1 MRDLKTCRINDFDD
15 IFYAT
20 KNSQGYTNAAL
31 AIKYVL
37 FNDETVF
44 EGREH
49 EKNKYVYI
57 SSSKNARKKAM
68 IMQDD
73 DLGQI
78 MVKYCM
84 ASFGLRNKNFIIM
97 EEEFL
102 RYRRTIDTLE
112 LSPYEMIEAVAYA
125 AMGNAY
131 LAYEFLFANKKLLSS
146 VVDYMLEERYI
157 SDLKIALDEFNGII
171 NTDEIDTDVKY
182 AFYDAYI
189 HIDDAFEEIKRNDED
204 YVK

>member
-1 MRDLKTCRINDFDD
+1 MRDLRTCRINDFDD

-20 KNSQGYTNAAL
+20 KNSQGYTNALL

-37 FNDETVF
+37 FEDESVF
-44 EGREH
+44 EGREP

-57 SSSKNARKKAM
+57 SSENNARKKAM
-68 IMQDD
+68 IMQQD

-97 EEEFL
+97 DEEFTM
-102 RYRRTIDTLE
+102 YRKRIDHLE

-125 AMGNAY
+125 AMGSPL
-131 LAYEFLFANKKLLSS
+131 LAYDFLFANKKLLSS
-146 VVDYMLEERYI
+146 VVEYMLEERYI
-157 SDLKIALDEFNGII
+157 SNLKVELDEFNGII
-171 NTDEIDTDVKY
+171 KSDEIDTDIRY
-182 AFYDAYI
+182 AFYDAYT
-189 HIDDAFEEIKRNDED
+189 HLDDSFEEIKRNDID

>member
-1 MRDLKTCRINDFDD
+1 MRDLKTCRIDDFDD
-15 IFYAT
+15 IFLAT
-20 KNSQGYTNAAL
+20 KASQGYTNAVL

-37 FNDETVF
+37 FNDKEVF
-44 EGREH
+44 KDKTPA
-49 EKNKYVYI
+49 KNKYVYI
-57 SSSKNARKKAM
+57 SSANNARKKDM

-97 EEEFL
+97 DEEFVM
-102 RYRRTIDTLE
+102 YRKRIDRLE

-125 AMGNAY
+125 AMGDAL

-146 VVDYMLEERYI
+146 VVEYMIEERYI
-157 SDLKIALDEFNGII
+157 TNLKVELDEFNGII
-171 NTDEIDTDVKY
+171 KNDEIDTEIRY
-182 AFYDAYI
+182 AFYDAYT
-189 HIDDAFEEIKRNDED
+189 HLDESFEEIKRNDID

>member
-1 MRDLKTCRINDFDD
+1 MRDLKTCRIDDFDD
-15 IFYAT
+15 IFLAT
-20 KNSQGYTNAAL
+20 KASQGYTNAVL

-37 FNDETVF
+37 FNDKEVF
-44 EGREH
+44 KDKTPA
-49 EKNKYVYI
+49 KNKYVYI
-57 SSSKNARKKAM
+57 SSANNARKKAM

-97 EEEFL
+97 DEEFVM
-102 RYRRTIDTLE
+102 YRKRIDRLE

-125 AMGNAY
+125 AMGDAL

-146 VVDYMLEERYI
+146 VAEYMIEERYI
-157 SDLKIALDEFNGII
+157 TNLKVELDEFNGII
-171 NTDEIDTDVKY
+171 KNDEIDTEIRY
-182 AFYDAYI
+182 AFYDAYT
-189 HIDDAFEEIKRNDED
+189 HLDESFEEIKRNDID

>member
-1 MRDLKTCRINDFDD
+1 
-15 IFYAT
+15 
-20 KNSQGYTNAAL
+20 
-31 AIKYVL
+31 
-37 FNDETVF
+37 
-44 EGREH
+44 
-49 EKNKYVYI
+49 
-57 SSSKNARKKAM
+57 
-68 IMQDD
+68 MQDD

>member
-1 MRDLKTCRINDFDD
+1 MRDLKTCRIDDFDD

-20 KNSQGYTNAAL
+20 KNSQGYTNAML

-37 FNDETVF
+37 FNDDSVF
-44 EGREH
+44 EGRDPD
-49 EKNKYVYI
+49 KNKYVYI
-57 SSSKNARKKAM
+57 SSENNARKKAM

-73 DLGQI
+73 DLGHI

-97 EEEFL
+97 DEEFTM
-102 RYRRTIDTLE
+102 YRKRLEHLE

-125 AMGNAY
+125 AMGSPY
-131 LAYEFLFANKKLLSS
+131 VAYEFLFGNKKLLSS
-146 VVDYMLEERYI
+146 VVEYMLEERYI
-157 SDLKIALDEFNGII
+157 SNLKIELDEFNGIVKS
-171 NTDEIDTDVKY
+171 DEIDTEVKY
-182 AFYDAYI
+182 SFYDAYI
-189 HIDDAFEEIKRNDED
+189 HLDEAFEEIKRNDED